1 MKTFSTII
9 LFFLFL
15 TLSVHAQIFPSDVW
29 HQGRAVLVNDD
40 TLQGMIKYDIPKNS
54 LQVKL
59 RNETVLAFSAQNLF
73 FFEIFDEGIKSY
85 RQFYSLPYHVG
96 ENYSVPQIFE
106 VLYEGRLTL
115 LCRERIAQIER
126 DRQIRG
132 SNLAGTLPND
142 ARLILAFDFYFLE
155 KDGTINLYEPKKRR
169 LLSIMD
175 RKYTEVKKYIKRNN
189 LRYDHIRDLV
199 RITAYYNALEIESAK
214 LK

>member
-1 MKTFSTII
+1 MRTFLPVTLLFLFSTY
-9 LFFLFL
+9 FA
-15 TLSVHAQIFPSDVW
+15 HAQLFPSDMW
-29 HQGRAVLVNDD
+29 HEGKAVLINDD

-59 RNETVLAFSAQNLF
+59 RNEKVLAFSAQNLF
-73 FFEIFDEGIKSY
+73 FFEIYDEGIKSF
-85 RQFYSLPYHVG
+85 RHFYSLPYLVG
-96 ENYSVPQIFE
+96 DNYSVPHIFE

-132 SNLAGTLPND
+132 NNQAGTLPHD
-142 ARLILAFDFYFLE
+142 ARLILTFDFYFLE
-155 KDGTINLYEPKKRR
+155 KDGTINLYEPKKRK

-199 RITAYYNALEIESAK
+199 RITAYYNALEKESAQ

>member
-1 MKTFSTII
+1 MRTFSTLI
-9 LFFLFL
+9 FLIFIF
-15 TLSVHAQIFPSDVW
+15 TVSVQAQLFPSDVW
-29 HQGRAVLVNDD
+29 HEGKAVLVNDD
-40 TLQGMIKYDIPKNS
+40 TLRGMIKYDIPKNS

-59 RNETVLAFSAQNLF
+59 RNEKVLAFSAQNLF
-73 FFEIFDEGIKSY
+73 FFEIYDEGIKSY
-85 RQFYSLPYHVG
+85 RHFYSLPYRVG
-96 ENYSVPQIFE
+96 ENYSVPHIFE

-126 DRQIRG
+126 ERQIRG

-142 ARLILAFDFYFLE
+142 SRLILTFDFYFLE
-155 KDGTINLYEPKKRR
+155 KDGTISLYEPKKRK

-199 RITAYYNALEIESAK
+199 RITAYYNALEKESAQ